1 MKNKIIT
8 LSFLL
13 YVLFF
18 TAGSVILKD
27 RSFSDMENREL
38 QTMPN
43 LSLKTVADG
52 SFMSDFETY
61 MSDQVILKDELV
73 KLKTSMSRALNQTLI
88 NDVYFADDDML
99 IQNYVNP
106 YGQLNINLSYIN
118 DFAEN
123 NPEFEYTW
131 LLVPNACYIYSDKLP
146 EYASCYDQ
154 GEVMAYIEGKI
165 TDEINLVNPYDELYD
180 NRDDYIFYRTDHHW
194 TMNGAYIGY
203 TELCK
208 ALGVNPM
215 SKEDYNINIASTE
228 FYGTLYSKAPVFNQ
242 KSDSILLYENPD
254 GEYKVE
260 YLDENTEDD
269 SVYTYDNLNIKDKY
283 TVYLDGNHSIL
294 KITSNAENT
303 EPILVIKD
311 SYAHSLLPLLA
322 DTYSEIHV
330 IDLRYYHQSVSEYA
344 GENGITKIIYI
355 NNVDFI
361 STDNNFLWLY

>member
-1 MKNKIIT
+1 
-8 LSFLL
+8 
-13 YVLFF
+13 
-18 TAGSVILKD
+18 
-27 RSFSDMENREL
+27 
-38 QTMPN
+38 
-43 LSLKTVADG
+43 
-52 SFMSDFETY
+52 
-61 MSDQVILKDELV
+61 
-73 KLKTSMSRALNQTLI
+73 
-88 NDVYFADDDML
+88 
-99 IQNYVNP
+99 
-106 YGQLNINLSYIN
+106 
-118 DFAEN
+118 
-123 NPEFEYTW
+123 
-131 LLVPNACYIYSDKLP
+131 
-146 EYASCYDQ
+146 
-154 GEVMAYIEGKI
+154 
-165 TDEINLVNPYDELYD
+165 
-180 NRDDYIFYRTDHHW
+180 
-194 TMNGAYIGY
+194 MNGAYIGY